1 MRLKEI
7 QLNSKELRDY
17 VDLVGYEKDQ
27 TLTDLREVTRSLGD
41 ASIMQIGSSQ
51 GKLIEIICRLGN
63 FSKCIEI
70 GVFTGYSSICI
81 AKGMVDH
88 GKLYA
93 IDPSEQYTKIA
104 REFWKKAGVD
114 NKIELILSKGNEVL
128 DDFIN
133 RGQKGEYDFVF
144 IDADKANYIDYYEK
158 SMLLIK
164 SGGLIMVDNTVWKG
178 KVLDPNDQSQSTAT
192 IKKLND
198 TIASDKRVRHCMLT
212 MYDGMTICQK
222 K

>member
-81 AKGMVDH
+81 AKGMADH

-104 REFWKKAGVD
+104 CEFWKKAGVD
-114 NKIELILSKGNEVL
+114 NKIELMLSEGNEVL

-144 IDADKANYIDYYEK
+144 IDADKANYIDSVSYTH
-158 SMLLIK
+158 LTL
-164 SGGLIMVDNTVWKG
+164 
-178 KVLDPNDQSQSTAT
+178 PT
-192 IKKLND
+192 I
-198 TIASDKRVRHCMLT
+198 TEV
-212 MYDGMTICQK
+212 
-222 K
+222 

>member
-17 VDLVGYEKDQ
+17 IDLVGYEKDQ
-27 TLTDLREVTRSLGD
+27 TLSDLREATKSLGD

-51 GKLIEIICRLGN
+51 GKLIEIICRLGK

-104 REFWKKAGVD
+104 RDFWKKAGVD
-114 NKIELILSKGNEVL
+114 NKIELILNKGNEAL
-128 DDFIN
+128 DN
-133 RGQKGEYDFVF
+133 LLGEGQKEEYDLVF

-158 SMLLIK
+158 SMVLIK
-164 SGGLIMVDNTVWKG
+164 PGGLVIIDNTVWKG
-178 KVLDPNDQSQSTAT
+178 KVLDHSDQSESTST
-192 IKKLND
+192 IRKLND
-198 TIASDKRVRHCMLT
+198 IIASDERVRHCMLT

>member
-27 TLTDLREVTRSLGD
+27 TLNDLREVTRSLGD

-51 GKLIEIICRLGN
+51 GKLIEIICGLGN

-81 AKGMVDH
+81 AKGMVDQ

-93 IDPSEQYTKIA
+93 IDSSEQYTKIA

-114 NKIELILSKGNEVL
+114 NKIELILSDGNEVL
-128 DDFIN
+128 DNFLN
-133 RGQKGEYDFVF
+133 KGQKEEYDFVF

-164 SGGLIMVDNTVWKG
+164 SGGIIMIDNTVWKG
-178 KVLDPNDQSQSTAT
+178 KVLDPNDKSESTST
-192 IKKLND
+192 IRKLND
-198 TIASDKRVRHCMLT
+198 IIASDKRVRHCMLT